1 LPRPYATQLA
11 SLTAQSLHVSSLRTA
26 ACAKITRELD
36 SAFMEH
42 FLTSPIRCY
51 YELELPHRRQSK
63 NRSPLLIALHGYQG
77 DKDSMMRL
85 ARRIANG
92 NMAVISLQG
101 PNQFFI
107 NYGTNDLTDPKTYR
121 VGFGWG
127 TSYKMEESVALHHHN
142 LRTLIDLAVQKHGV
156 SRRQVFLLAFS
167 QACAYNYRFVFSY
180 PGMVR
185 GCIGVC
191 GGVPGDWH
199 ENLHYR
205 KARTDVLHI
214 AATDDVWYTREKNLE
229 FRRQLAERS
238 GSLDFRFYKSPHR
251 FPRAAIPHIRKWIE
265 KHL

>member
-1 LPRPYATQLA
+1 
-11 SLTAQSLHVSSLRTA
+11 
-26 ACAKITRELD
+26 
-36 SAFMEH
+36 MEH
-42 FLTSPIRCY
+42 FLASAIRCY
-51 YELELPHRRQSK
+51 YELELPHHRRPK
-63 NRSPLLIALHGYQG
+63 KRIPLLIALHGYQG

-127 TSYKMEESVALHHHN
+127 TSYKMQESVALHHHN
-142 LRTLIDLAVQKHGV
+142 IRTLIDLAVQKHGV
-156 SRRQVFLLAFS
+156 SRSKVFLLAFS
-167 QACAYNYRFVFSY
+167 QACAYNYRFVFTH
-180 PGMVR
+180 PKAVR

-191 GGVPGDWH
+191 GGIPGDWH
-199 ENLHYR
+199 ESPIFR
-205 KARTDVLHI
+205 KARTNVLHI
-214 AATDDVWYTREKNLE
+214 AATNDVWFSREKNLDI
-229 FRRQLAERS
+229 RRKLAERAA
-238 GSLDFRFYKSPHR
+238 SLDFRFYKSPHR